1 MVPAE
6 RIDTLRQEIRRHEEL
21 YYAQAAPEISDGEF
35 DALMNELKTLEAAH
49 PDLITPDSPTQRV
62 GGRPVEGFATVE
74 HIAPML
80 SLDNAY
86 NEEDLRAFDER
97 VRKGLGLKGE
107 AAYVA
112 ELKVDGLSISL
123 TYENGRLVRG
133 ATRGDG
139 VHGEDVTHNVRTIR
153 RLPLVLRNGP
163 PGRIEIRGEVYL
175 PLKEFERTNKEK
187 AAAGEPVFSNPR
199 NSAAGAMRNVDP
211 GEAAKRGLSAWVYQV
226 VGPPS
231 RPAGRSGEVS
241 PKLEPDSARAE
252 ADGVGW
258 QSHAEMLE
266 ALRAWGMPVEPHWQR
281 CEGVDAV
288 LAFCEDWRERRRALG
303 FETDGVVIKLDALA
317 LRDRLGTTSKF
328 PRWATAFKFPA
339 QQVTTLLKKI
349 EVNIGRTGAA
359 TPFAVLEPVF
369 VAGSTISMATLH
381 NPDDLA
387 RKDIRER
394 DTVIIEKAGDVIPRV
409 VAPVLDKRPADSVP
423 WVMPSRCPVCGE
435 PLHKPAD
442 EAVWRCDNSSCPA
455 KLTRGLEHF
464 ASRGAMNI
472 EGLGESL
479 IAQLTAS
486 GLVKSFADLYHLD
499 QATLE
504 GLERMGRK
512 SAANL
517 LQEIE
522 RSRSNEIWRLIYG
535 LGIRHVGERGAEV
548 LADHFGSI
556 EAIEQASIEVL
567 QEAPDIGPVV
577 AEAIRQWFDEPRN
590 RELVDALRRAG
601 VQTVGERKAAPVGPQ
616 PLAGKTVVITGT
628 LESMSREEATRR
640 IESLG
645 AKVSGSVSK
654 KTSFVVVGADAGTK
668 LEKARALGVETLDEA
683 AFLQLIMTG

>member
-1 MVPAE
+1 VSLRLCGLYVTPSE
-6 RIDTLRQEIRRHEEL
+6 RIEALRQEIRRHEEL
-21 YYAQAAPEISDGEF
+21 YYVQAAPEISDAEF
-35 DALMNELKTLEAAH
+35 DGLMNELKALEARH
-49 PDLITPDSPTQRV
+49 PELITQDSPTQRV

-74 HIAPML
+74 HLAPML

-86 NEEDLRAFDER
+86 NDEDLRAFDDR
-97 VRKGLGLKGE
+97 VRKGLGLQGPP
-107 AAYVA
+107 AYVA

-123 TYENGRLVRG
+123 AYEDGRLVGG

-153 RLPLVLRNGP
+153 RIPLVLRNGP
-163 PGRIEIRGEVYL
+163 SGRIEIRGEVFL
-175 PLKEFERTNKEK
+175 PLAEFERTNKKKE
-187 AAAGEPVFSNPR
+187 AAGEPIFANPR
-199 NSAAGAMRNVDP
+199 NTAAGAMRNVDP
-211 GEAAKRGLSAWVYQV
+211 GEVAKRGLSAWFYQV
-226 VGPPS
+226 VDS
-231 RPAGRSGEVS
+231 VS
-241 PKLEPDSARAE
+241 WDT
-252 ADGVGW
+252 
-258 QSHAEMLE
+258 HAQMLE

-281 CEGVDAV
+281 CEGVEEV
-288 LAFCEDWRERRRALG
+288 LKYCEEWRDRRRTLG
-303 FETDGVVIKLDALA
+303 FETDGVVVKLDALS
-317 LRDRLGTTSKF
+317 LRNRLGSTSKF

-339 QQVTTLLKKI
+339 QQVTTLLKEI
-349 EVNIGRTGAA
+349 QVNIGRTGAA

-409 VAPVLDKRPADSVP
+409 VGPILEKRPADSVP
-423 WVMPSRCPVCGE
+423 WVMPANCPVCGE
-435 PLHKPAD
+435 PLQKSAE
-442 EAVWRCDNSSCPA
+442 EAVWRCENSSCPA

-479 IAQLTAS
+479 IAQLTS
-486 GLVKSFADLYHLD
+486 KGLVKSFADVYHLN
-499 QATLE
+499 QLTLE
-504 GLERMGRK
+504 SLERMGKK

-517 LQEIE
+517 LKEIE
-522 RSRSNEIWRLIYG
+522 RSKGNEIWRLIYG

-556 EAIEQASIEVL
+556 EAIEKAPIEVL
-567 QEAPDIGPVV
+567 QQASDIGPVV

-590 RELVDALRRAG
+590 RELVAAIRQAG
-601 VQTVGERKAAPVGPQ
+601 VRTVGERKVAPAGPQ

-628 LESMSREEATRR
+628 LESMSREEAMHKLA
-640 IESLG
+640 SLG

-654 KTSFVVVGADAGTK
+654 KTSFVVVGADAGSK
-668 LEKARALGVETLDEA
+668 FDKARALGVETLDEA
-683 AFLQLIMTG
+683 AFLRLIMSG